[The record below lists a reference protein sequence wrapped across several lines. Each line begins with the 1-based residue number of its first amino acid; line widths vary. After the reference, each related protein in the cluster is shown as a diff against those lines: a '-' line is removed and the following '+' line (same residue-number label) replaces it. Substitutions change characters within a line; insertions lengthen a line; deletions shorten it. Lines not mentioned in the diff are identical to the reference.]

1 LKQKIWTF
9 VRVLLPIAL
18 MKYLPTC
25 FSIPTFIRSSCTK
38 KQGTKQYVYKL
49 LKSHKLLNTLK
60 YYYIN
65 TVEW

>member
-1 LKQKIWTF
+1 
-9 VRVLLPIAL
+9 